1 MAKKKH
7 HGEHHEEHP
16 DETWLIPYA
25 DLLTLLLALFIVLF
39 AFSKVDQQKVNQMS
53 DAFADAFGASNAMQ
67 RATLTNFA
75 DEINDTL
82 GSIGDARGSD
92 IDIANVDLFEEG
104 SSVIKQSALPMLRKI
119 AELLESSRY
128 KRFRIKIEGH
138 TAAIDT
144 GSEYF
149 ASAWEMSAAR
159 AAAVVNAFVKMG
171 IAPGRFKAIGMAA
184 TAPAYPDYDAYGQA
198 IPENHKRNRRI
209 SIRIEI

>member
-7 HGEHHEEHP
+7 HEEHHEEHA

-39 AFSKVDQQKVNQMS
+39 AFSKIDQQKVDQMR
-53 DAFADAFGASNAMQ
+53 DAFAEAFGTSNTME
-67 RATLTNFA
+67 RATLNNFA
-75 DEINDTL
+75 DEVNDTL
-82 GSIGDARGSD
+82 GPIGDARGSD

-104 SSVIKQSALPMLRKI
+104 SSAIKREALPTLRKI

-128 KRFRIKIEGH
+128 KRFRVRVEGH
-138 TAAIDT
+138 TADVDT

-171 IAPGRFKAIGMAA
+171 MAPGRFQAIGMAA
-184 TAPAYPDYDAYGQA
+184 TAPAYPDYDAYGQP
-198 IPENHKRNRRI
+198 IPENHKRNRRV
-209 SIRIEI
+209 SIRVEV